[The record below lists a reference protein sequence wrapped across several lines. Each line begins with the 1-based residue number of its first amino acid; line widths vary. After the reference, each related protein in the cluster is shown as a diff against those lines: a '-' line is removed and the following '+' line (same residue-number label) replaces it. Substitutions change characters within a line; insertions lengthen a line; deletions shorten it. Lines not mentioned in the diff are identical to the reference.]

1 MPHDDVTKL
10 PAVPEVETPSAT
22 DVGEG
27 SSTAPSSKLED
38 RQRPSQATLAA
49 PALPEGCSYGTL
61 TKASSDGKEAAGETV
76 IWVEFAPG
84 SRENPFFFSKWRK
97 VSITACATFFTFM
110 TAYTTTA
117 YSISEESMCRDL
129 HCTNLQF
136 ASGIALYAWGFGIAP
151 LMLAPLSE
159 EFGRKWTYAT
169 ACFLFFILHLMM
181 TLAKNMATVLV
192 ARFIIGCA
200 GSVGATLVGG
210 TISDIFIPA
219 HRGLP
224 MALFGFCA
232 VFGTGF
238 GAVTM
243 AWVEVEPHLGWRW
256 IQWIQFIILG
266 AFFPVCLVVMRE
278 TRATVILRRRAAKL
292 RKERGLADGGRYL
305 ARAEIDKVK
314 FVTAMGQS
322 MTRPLVFLATEPIV
336 TFFSLWIALGWGV
349 FYTQIAGIPYT
360 YRRLHGFGTTGV
372 GLIYLCICIGAS
384 LGFAGNF
391 IQEKIYRKRAA
402 KRGVEARLYAP
413 MLCGILFAVG
423 CYINGFTSISSVHWI
438 APCVGLTIV
447 LAAVTL
453 IYVTAFTYL
462 SECYGMYASSA
473 IAGQSFA
480 RNMMGGAFSLITSP
494 MFKRL
499 TVRWS
504 LVMMGGF
511 ATLLAAVPFV
521 AFVWGPQ
528 IRARSRYSRM
538 LMAAEREQL
547 EKERAARTGRGMD
560 PTATEDLEG
569 DANERDEGELGAD
582 EANALHLVPS
592 CAEKIV

>member
-1 MPHDDVTKL
+1 MATKSPLPRPEKDD
-10 PAVPEVETPSAT
+10 ETAT
-22 DVGEG
+22 GADL
-27 SSTAPSSKLED
+27 SYAPSTGSTSAPLEG
-38 RQRPSQATLAA
+38 RQRPSQSTLAA
-49 PALPEGCSYGTL
+49 PSLPEGCSYGTL
-61 TKASSDGKEAAGETV
+61 AKVDGDGKEAETV

-84 SRENPFFFSKWRK
+84 SRDNPFFFSKWRK

-117 YSISEESMCRDL
+117 YSISEESMCRHL
-129 HCTNLQF
+129 GCTNLQF

-159 EFGRKWTYAT
+159 EFGRKWTYAA

-192 ARFIIGCA
+192 ARFIIGAA
-200 GSVGATLVGG
+200 GIVGATLVGG

-243 AWVEVEPHLGWRW
+243 AWVEVVPRLGWRW
-256 IQWIQFIILG
+256 IQWIQFIVLG

-278 TRATVILRRRAAKL
+278 TRATVILRRRAARL
-292 RKERGLADGGRYL
+292 RKERGLSDGGRYL

-322 MTRPLVFLATEPIV
+322 MTRPLVFLLTEPIV

-360 YRRLHGFGTTGV
+360 YRKLHGFSTTQV
-372 GLIYLCICIGAS
+372 GLVYLCICIGAII
-384 LGFAGNF
+384 GFAGNF
-391 IQEKIYRKRAA
+391 IQEAIYRRRAA
-402 KRGVEARLYAP
+402 KDGVDARLYAP

-438 APCVGLTIV
+438 APCIGLTIV
-447 LAAVTL
+447 LAAIL
-453 IYVTAFTYL
+453 NIYITAFVYL
-462 SECYGMYASSA
+462 SECYGVYASSA

-480 RNMMGGAFSLITSP
+480 RNMFGGSFTFFTQKTQ
-494 MFKRL
+494 MFDRL

-521 AFVWGPQ
+521 AFAWGPR
-528 IRARSRYSRM
+528 IRARSKYSKM
-538 LMAAEREQL
+538 LMAQEREQL
-547 EKERAARTGRGMD
+547 DKERRARVSRGLD
-560 PTATEDLEG
+560 AHDAEDLEG
-569 DANERDEGELGAD
+569 DANDREEMAEGQE
-582 EANALHLVPS
+582 NALHLVPS
-592 CAEKIV
+592 VAEKIV

>member
-1 MPHDDVTKL
+1 MSRDVTHL
-10 PAVPEVETPSAT
+10 PPSTTDPETAST
-22 DVGEG
+22 NVGDGDG
-27 SSTAPSSKLED
+27 SSGASTSKLED
-38 RQRPSQATLAA
+38 RQRPSQSTLAG
-49 PALPEGCSYGTL
+49 PSLPEGCAYGTL
-61 TKASSDGKEAAGETV
+61 AKVDGDGKEAETV

-84 SRENPFFFSKWRK
+84 SRDNPFFFSKWRK

-129 HCTNLQF
+129 GCNNLQF

-159 EFGRKWTYAT
+159 EFGRRWTYAT

-181 TLAKNMATVLV
+181 SLAKNMATVLI

-224 MALFGFCA
+224 MAMFGFCA

-243 AWVEVEPHLGWRW
+243 AWVEVEQHLGWRW

-292 RKERGLADGGRYL
+292 RKERGLSDGGRYL

-360 YRRLHGFGTTGV
+360 YRKLHGFSTTQV
-372 GLIYLCICIGAS
+372 GLVYLCICIGAII
-384 LGFAGNF
+384 GFAGNF
-391 IQEKIYRKRAA
+391 IQEAIYRKRAA

-413 MLCGILFAVG
+413 MVCGVLFAVG
-423 CYINGFTSISSVHWI
+423 CYINGFTSIPSVHWI
-438 APCVGLTIV
+438 APCIGLTCV
-447 LAAVTL
+447 LAAIL
-453 IYVTAFTYL
+453 IIYITSFTYL
-462 SECYGMYASSA
+462 SECYGVYASSA

-480 RNMMGGAFSLITSP
+480 RNVMGGAFSFLTAP
-494 MFKRL
+494 MFNRL

-528 IRARSRYSRM
+528 IRARSRYSKM
-538 LMAAEREQL
+538 LMAQEREQL
-547 EKERAARTGRGMD
+547 DKERRARVSRGLD
-560 PTATEDLEG
+560 VHDAEDLEG
-569 DANERDEGELGAD
+569 DANERGEHELDEGQ
-582 EANALHLVPS
+582 ANALHLVPS
-592 CAEKIV
+592 VAEKIV